1 MKKFIYTT
9 LFLVVM
15 LMTGM
20 VQAQVG
26 INEDNSQPD
35 ASALLDVKSSTKGM
49 LVPRMT
55 TTQRN
60 LISNPATG
68 LLVFDTTTGSFWFYN
83 GSWTDLSSSLSDAD
97 NDTKIQV
104 EESADEDKIRFDL
117 EGSERLVLE
126 KNAGGG
132 TIINLPN
139 NSTNTFFGQNAGS
152 SNTGDANTFIGDNA
166 GTSNTTGSY
175 NVFSGYRAGAL
186 NLIGASNTII
196 GGEAGENSTGGLNTF
211 IGNVAGRL
219 STGDRNTFVG
229 MASGLNNTGDR
240 NSFFGQDAG
249 VSNTGSNNVFLGYQA
264 GANSGTDSDKLFID
278 NTNTS
283 TPLIWGD
290 FSTDILRVNG
300 TLNVNNAFSFPT
312 ADGSTG
318 QVLTTDGSGV
328 LTWNTSTSTD
338 DQTIDVLNLNG
349 TTLEISLEGDG
360 QATQTLDL
368 YNINSSC
375 GLKIG
380 DTHAGGIIFYLD
392 ASGCHGLVAAAS
404 DQSSGIVWWNGSYED
419 TYAYGNG
426 IGAGE
431 GNGHGIR
438 RWQGNC
444 VSCYA
449 SELCQDLSLGG
460 YTDWYL
466 PSKYELNLMYM
477 NIGQGNSLGL
487 GNVGGFAADWYWS
500 STEGG
505 SDDAWAQYFG
515 VGNQFSGGK
524 ESNIYVRAVRA
535 F

>member
-1 MKKFIYTT
+1 
-9 LFLVVM
+9 
-15 LMTGM
+15 MTGM

-26 INEDNSQPD
+26 INEDNTQPD
-35 ASALLDVKSSTKGM
+35 ASALLDVKSTTKGM

-60 LISNPATG
+60 LISSPATG

-104 EESADEDKIRFDL
+104 EESGDEDKIRFDI
-117 EGSERLVLE
+117 EGSERLVIE
-126 KNAGGG
+126 KGASGA
-132 TIINLPN
+132 TQLNLPN
-139 NSTNTFFGQNAGS
+139 NNN
-152 SNTGDANTFIGDNA
+152 NTFIGSGA
-166 GTSNTTGSY
+166 GYSNTTGHS
-175 NVFSGYRAGAL
+175 NVFSGYQAGYY
-186 NLIGASNTII
+186 NTTGNSNVFS
-196 GGEAGENSTGGLNTF
+196 GYQAGYYNTEGVLNTF
-211 IGNVAGRL
+211 IGNVAGGL

-229 MASGLNNTGDR
+229 MASGLNNIGDR

-249 VSNTGSNNVFLGYQA
+249 VNNTTGFGNVFLGYTA
-264 GANSGTDSDKLFID
+264 GGNSVTDSDKLFID

-290 FSTDILRVNG
+290 FSSNLLRVNG

-312 ADGSTG
+312 GDGTNG
-318 QVLTTDGSGV
+318 QVLETDGSGM
-328 LTWNTSTSTD
+328 LSWSDNTDTD

-368 YNINSSC
+368 YNINSVC

-380 DTHAGGIIFYLD
+380 DTHGGGIIFYLD

-404 DQSSGIVWWNGSYED
+404 DQSSGIQWWNGSYED

-431 GNGHGIR
+431 GNGNGIR
-438 RWQGNC
+438 RWQGDC
-444 VSCYA
+444 SSCYA
-449 SELCQDLSLGG
+449 SELCHDLSLGG

-466 PSKYELNLMYM
+466 PSKYELNLMYE

-487 GNVGGFAADWYWS
+487 GNVGGFAAGWYWS
-500 STEGG
+500 STEAD
-505 SDDAWAQYFG
+505 SSDAWGQDFA
-515 VGNQFSGGK
+515 NGGQNGDVK
-524 ESNIYVRAVRA
+524 DGGRYVRAVRA